1 MSWTA
6 FERLTHLASRIF
18 ATLGLFYLILPILIL
33 APLSLSSGLFL
44 DLPLPGVSLQWYQRM
59 WNHPGYLSS
68 FSNTLMI
75 GLGVA
80 LVSVL
85 LGTMAALAVVRGKI
99 PFAKAISGLLLSP
112 LIMPQIILAIG
123 IFPILARFNLIGSRA
138 AVIVAHTAVATPLV
152 FVTVSAALR
161 GYSENLELA
170 AMTLGANGWRTFVH
184 VTFPM
189 IRLGMLTGAI
199 FAFAFS
205 FDEIIIALFLTD
217 ASSVTLPV
225 FIWNELRYQMDPT
238 IAAASTVAIVLAL
251 GLLGTVT
258 LLQRQS
264 AKFSTTKEADQ

>member
-1 MSWTA
+1 MNWTA
-6 FERLTHLASRIF
+6 FERLTRFASLLF
-18 ATLGLFYLILPILIL
+18 AVGGLIYLILPVLIL

-44 DLPLPGVSLQWYQRM
+44 DLPLPGLSMQWYSRM
-59 WNHPGYLSS
+59 WNHPGYLAS

-75 GLGVA
+75 GIGVA
-80 LVSVL
+80 VLSVL
-85 LGTMAALAVVRGKI
+85 LGTMAGLAIVRGRM
-99 PFAKAISGLLLSP
+99 PFGRALSGLILSP

-123 IFPILARFNLIGSRA
+123 IFPILARFDLIGSRA

-161 GYSENLELA
+161 GYSQNMDLA
-170 AMTLGANGWRTFVH
+170 AMTLGANGWRTFWH

-251 GLLGTVT
+251 GLLGVAT

-264 AKFSTTKEADQ
+264 AKVSTSKEPDA